1 METLLT
7 TLDVAKI
14 LHVSPD
20 TVRLW
25 ERHGKL
31 AATRTAGGM
40 RLFRR
45 DAVELLASQRR
56 TPDAGRDE
64 VCK

>member
-1 METLLT
+1 METFFT

-14 LHVSPD
+14 LQVSPD
-20 TVRLW
+20 TVRQW
-25 ERHGKL
+25 ERRGKL

-45 DAVELLASQRR
+45 DDIEMLASQRR
-56 TPDAGRDE
+56 TSEIGRDE